1 LQHGHLRQED
11 LYEEIARLYHRVAN
25 LGKRMEAAEQEK
37 AQLMN
42 EIEQLRADKAMM
54 EREKAARDGEDPRD
68 CALRWRVT
76 LMMARCNG

>member
-1 LQHGHLRQED
+1 
-11 LYEEIARLYHRVAN
+11 
-25 LGKRMEAAEQEK
+25 MEAAEQEK